1 MDQLLQIVQGILD
14 MGATVILPVMI
25 TLMGLFF
32 RMKFRDAL
40 KAGLIVSIGFAGL
53 NLVLNMLFEVI
64 NPAIEYYSTMGSGFS
79 VTDVPWPILGG
90 AYWAAPFAAL
100 VVPVGV
106 TLNLLLL
113 RLTKLN
119 VINVDIWNYIHFLGA
134 GTLAWALFGSFWL
147 GFLISVALS
156 VLSLYVAQM
165 VTTRWQ
171 EYFGLEGTTCST
183 LIFITWVWP
192 FTWLINKII
201 DYIPGLNKLD
211 IKVKEGESRWSI
223 LGDPV
228 FIGLLVGFLL
238 AVLTKQ
244 TYTTVL
250 SMMVGTAAVMFLMP
264 RMVGV
269 LMEGLSSIG
278 AAVREY
284 IQKRTEGEDVV
295 IGMDVAIGLGD
306 TCAITSSI
314 LAMPIIIG
322 LAFVVP
328 NVSFFPL
335 GLLFAVPYFA
345 VFTSMTA
352 KGNLLRSLIS
362 ITILMIMSMVAGTV
376 FQPEWNTMLVTA
388 GADVAGEVTASGFD
402 PYSFVIIMVSRLLGG
417 G

>member
-1 MDQLLQIVQGILD
+1 
-14 MGATVILPVMI
+14 
-25 TLMGLFF
+25 
-32 RMKFRDAL
+32 
-40 KAGLIVSIGFAGL
+40 
-53 NLVLNMLFEVI
+53 
-64 NPAIEYYSTMGSGFS
+64 
-79 VTDVPWPILGG
+79 
-90 AYWAAPFAAL
+90 
-100 VVPVGV
+100 
-106 TLNLLLL
+106 
-113 RLTKLN
+113 
-119 VINVDIWNYIHFLGA
+119 
-134 GTLAWALFGSFWL
+134 
-147 GFLISVALS
+147 
-156 VLSLYVAQM
+156 M
-165 VTTRWQ
+165 VTPKWQ
-171 EYFGLEGTTCST
+171 EYFELEGTTCST

-388 GADVAGEVTASGFD
+388 GADVTGEVTASGFD